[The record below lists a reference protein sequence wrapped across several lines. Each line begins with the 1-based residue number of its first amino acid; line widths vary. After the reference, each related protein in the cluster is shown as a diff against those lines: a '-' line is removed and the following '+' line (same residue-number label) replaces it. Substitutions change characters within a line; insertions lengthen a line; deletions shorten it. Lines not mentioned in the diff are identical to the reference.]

1 MKRFKKILCY
11 VGGEEDPSPAIDNA
25 ADLAERNK
33 AALTLIDV
41 LPESTEGPWLTVP
54 GKPELEQLIVTSR
67 TQDLEE
73 MAMPL
78 RERGLN
84 VGTEVTTGSPF
95 VELIRRV
102 VTDGHDLVV
111 KTAQN
116 FKSRLP
122 GLLGTTALH
131 LMRKCPAPVWVVH
144 PSPPKRFG
152 RVVAAVDLNL
162 EAPRDDKLSLRVL
175 ELASSL
181 AATRDSEL
189 QVVHAWWLYSE
200 GLLRS
205 RRINMPPAEVD
216 AILRE
221 TRSAAERALDAL
233 VERADLSNVRSKV
246 HLTKG
251 QPQDVINRYAAEAD
265 VVVMGTLSR
274 ASVAGL
280 LIGNTAERILQ
291 NVDTSVLAVKPEDFK
306 TPLSFDRAGA
316 SGG

>member
-1 MKRFKKILCY
+1 MERFKKILCY
-11 VGGEEDPSPAIDNA
+11 VGGQADPAPAIANA
-25 ADLAERNK
+25 AGLAERNK
-33 AALTLIDV
+33 AALTLVDA
-41 LPESTEGPWLTVP
+41 LPESTEGPWLTIP
-54 GKPELEQLIVTSR
+54 GKPELEQLIVASR
-67 TQDLEE
+67 TQELEE

-78 RERGLN
+78 RERGLR
-84 VGTEVTTGSPF
+84 VDTAVTTGSPF

-116 FKSRLP
+116 FQNRLP

-131 LMRKCPAPVWVVH
+131 LMRKCPVPVWVVH

-152 RVVAAVDLNL
+152 RVVAAVDLSL
-162 EAPRDDKLSLRVL
+162 DAPGNDALSLKVL
-175 ELASSL
+175 KLASSL

-221 TRSAAERALDAL
+221 TRGAAEGALDAL
-233 VERADLSNVRSKV
+233 VERADLGNIRSEV
-246 HLTKG
+246 LLTKG
-251 QPQDVINRYAAEAD
+251 QPEDVIRRYASEAD
-265 VVVMGTLSR
+265 IVVMGTLSR
-274 ASVAGL
+274 TNVAGL

-291 NVDTSVLAVKPEDFK
+291 NVDTSVLAVKPEGFR
-306 TPLSFDRAGA
+306 TPLSFDSAGA
-316 SGG
+316 PNA

>member
-1 MKRFKKILCY
+1 MERFKKILCY
-11 VGGEEDPSPAIDNA
+11 VGGQADPSPAIENA
-25 ADLAERNK
+25 AGLAERNK
-33 AALTLIDV
+33 AALTLVDV
-41 LPESTEGPWLTVP
+41 LPASTEGPWLTVP

-73 MAMPL
+73 MATPL
-78 RERGLN
+78 RERGLG
-84 VGTEVTTGSPF
+84 VDTEVTTGSPF

-116 FKSRLP
+116 FESRLP

-162 EAPRDDKLSLRVL
+162 DVPNGNELSLKVL
-175 ELASSL
+175 KLASSL
-181 AATRDSEL
+181 AATSDSEL
-189 QVVHAWWLYSE
+189 QVVHAWWLPSE
-200 GLLRS
+200 SLLRS

-221 TRSAAERALDAL
+221 TRGAAERALDAL
-233 VERADLSNVRSKV
+233 VAQVDLSNIRSEV

-251 QPQDVINRYAAEAD
+251 QPQDVIRRYASEAD

-274 ASVAGL
+274 ANVAGL
-280 LIGNTAERILQ
+280 FIGNTAERILQ
-291 NVDTSVLAVKPEDFK
+291 SMDTSVLTVKPEGFE
-306 TPLSFDRAGA
+306 TPLSFDIAEA
-316 SGG
+316 SST